1 MQGIVL
7 KKSKMTMSFVIL
19 LFNVITG
26 KIIIDNSFW
35 SAVITDM
42 MLYEHE
48 NIDFDIDVLFY
59 GREFNGT
66 YSDTVVL
73 KIADSHTFSTKSE
86 PDSIYHSIIL
96 K

>member
-1 MQGIVL
+1 
-7 KKSKMTMSFVIL
+7 
-19 LFNVITG
+19 
-26 KIIIDNSFW
+26 
-35 SAVITDM
+35 M

-48 NIDFDIDVLFY
+48 NIDFDIDVLFD

-66 YSDTVVL
+66 YYDTVVL
-73 KIADSHTFSTKSE
+73 KIADSHTFITKSE

>member
-1 MQGIVL
+1 
-7 KKSKMTMSFVIL
+7 
-19 LFNVITG
+19 
-26 KIIIDNSFW
+26 
-35 SAVITDM
+35 M

-48 NIDFDIDVLFY
+48 NIDFDIDVLFD

-86 PDSIYHSIIL
+86 PDSLYHSIIL